1 VCNPGGSIAHDLFLK
16 FQGVGDEITEA
27 PCISIHVLM
36 QHGTSAPSTSSLDLM
51 LEPLELVLRC
61 ATLSNILCLM
71 SRLNSGK
78 TANESLD
85 IESHEQKRFW
95 RFSVSCPSVSLELP
109 LSGDALKSFQ
119 DGDRQFAL
127 FDRCGHLLPHAPIS
141 RRSSIGL
148 IFDALSVSHDSTVS
162 SSCDAFESL
171 TIEKSGTISTT
182 VSCHR
187 ILLFVT
193 SPRMNADHH
202 VMCMQRAD
210 IISSSGHAPILLTHR
225 LNAADSR
232 ESIGRTRSPSADIIT
247 SSDHVPILFAN
258 MSSAADNQNNI
269 GRKFFPTVPPL
280 SSFKA
285 RQEDEDSDNEGIFPE
300 EFTSLAKSTNASIAR
315 ASDPQEIMLR
325 MAERCTSVIDLYLP
339 ELVGDISRDEA
350 VSLSKMVL
358 SEIANLT
365 KGSSELKSSTDTLS
379 EERPNDHVVDTSLR
393 VIGFTVSIDQIT
405 LIAHQKLDEDI
416 EADRWYSY
424 EMMAEGFKAHATLAR
439 SHLEALRV
447 LAHELNFFE
456 GRNGCLCSAFCLCT
470 HQSHSRFLNMCSH
483 SSGPCA
489 SP

>member
-1 VCNPGGSIAHDLFLK
+1 
-16 FQGVGDEITEA
+16 
-27 PCISIHVLM
+27 M
-36 QHGTSAPSTSSLDLM
+36 QHSTSAPSTSSLDLM

-71 SRLNSGK
+71 SRLNWGK

-85 IESHEQKRFW
+85 IENREQKRFW

-109 LSGDALKSFQ
+109 LSGDALESFR
-119 DGDRQFAL
+119 DGDRRFSL

-148 IFDALSVSHDSTVS
+148 IFDALSVSHNST
-162 SSCDAFESL
+162 AFEKL
-171 TIEKSGTISTT
+171 TIEKSGTTSTT

-193 SPRMNADHH
+193 SPRMNAGHR

-232 ESIGRTRSPSADIIT
+232 EAFGRTRSPSVDVIT

-285 RQEDEDSDNEGIFPE
+285 RQEDEDSDNEGIFSE

-325 MAERCTSVIDLYLP
+325 RAERCTSVIDLYLP

-379 EERPNDHVVDTSLR
+379 EERPNDHVIDTSLR
-393 VIGFTVSIDQIT
+393 VIGVTVSIDQIT

-416 EADRWYSY
+416 EAGRWYSY
-424 EMMAEGFKAHATLAR
+424 EMMAEGFKAYATLAR

-447 LAHELNFFE
+447 LAHEFNFFE
-456 GRNGCLCSAFCLCT
+456 GRNGCWCSEFCLCT
-470 HQSHSRFLNMCSH
+470 RQSYSCFLNMCSN